1 MLQFEPGRII
11 KGLGGLYEVR
21 TDSGTSVMCQARGLF
36 RHDNTTV
43 NVGDYVTILVE
54 PDGSASIKSITERK
68 NLLIR
73 PPLANLDVM
82 FVVIAAAFP
91 DPILSVSDKLIA
103 ITEHNEIESV
113 IVITK
118 ADIKSPDYLA
128 GIYKKAGF
136 KVFIGTEHLQN
147 FIKSYCGDK
156 TAAFA
161 GASGV
166 GKSTLMNKLF
176 PNVNLDTNEMS
187 HKTGRGKHTTRHV
200 QLYPLAELLSDDNLT
215 GYLADTPGFSL
226 LDFTR
231 FNFFFKEDLPFTFR
245 EFEPYLTKCKY
256 TKCTHTKEDGCKI
269 IEAVKDGL
277 IPRERHESY
286 VNIYNDIK
294 DKREW
299 NT

>member
-21 TDSGTSVMCQARGLF
+21 TTRGKSVMCQARGLF
-36 RHDNTTV
+36 RHDNTSV

-54 PDGSASIKSITERK
+54 PDGSASIKSITERR
-68 NLLIR
+68 NVLIR

-82 FVVIAAAFP
+82 FVVIAAALP

-103 ITEHNEIESV
+103 IAEHNEIEPV

-118 ADIKSPDYLA
+118 SDIKSPDYLA
-128 GIYKKAGF
+128 EIYTKAGF
-136 KVFIGTEHLQN
+136 KVFIGTENLQE

-156 TAAFA
+156 TAAFS

-200 QLYPLAELLSDDNLT
+200 QLYPLSDLLSDDSLT

-231 FNFFFKEDLPFTFR
+231 F
-245 EFEPYLTKCKY
+245 
-256 TKCTHTKEDGCKI
+256 
-269 IEAVKDGL
+269 
-277 IPRERHESY
+277 
-286 VNIYNDIK
+286 
-294 DKREW
+294 
-299 NT
+299 

>member
-1 MLQFEPGRII
+1 MSESGRII

-21 TDSGTSVMCQARGLF
+21 TNNGVSVMCQARGLF

-43 NVGDYVTILVE
+43 NVGDYVTVLIE

-68 NLLIR
+68 NVLIR
-73 PPLANLDVM
+73 PPLANLDII
-82 FVVIAAAFP
+82 FVVIAAALP

-103 ITEHNEIESV
+103 IAEHNEIEPV

-118 ADIKSPDYLA
+118 TDINSPDYLA
-128 GIYKKAGF
+128 EIYTKAGF
-136 KVFIGTEHLQN
+136 HVFIGTENLQD

-156 TAAFA
+156 TSAFA

-166 GKSTLMNKLF
+166 GKSTLMNNLF
-176 PNVNLDTNEMS
+176 PNMISLDTNEMS

-200 QLYPLAELLSDDNLT
+200 QLYPLSELMSDDNLT
-215 GYLADTPGFSL
+215 GFVADTPGFSL

-269 IEAVKDGL
+269 IEAVNNGS

-286 VNIYNDIK
+286 VSVFNDIK